1 MSNESIDSNDMFNS
15 QMFFDM
21 KNYNIVTDVLPP
33 PNHEDLHVM
42 IMAVSYLLLFL
53 LGTCGN
59 VAVLTTIYHVVR
71 SSRATLDNTLIYVI
85 VLSCVDF
92 GVCLSLPITV
102 IDQIL
107 GFWMFGSIPCK
118 LHAVFENFGK
128 ILSALIL
135 TAMSFDRYAGV
146 CHPQKKFLRSR
157 KLAITI
163 LLGLAVYAFISLCP
177 LLWSFSAREI
187 ILYARETGP
196 GHLTRMRIEKCT
208 IDIQSH
214 VFTAFTIY
222 QFVFCY
228 CTPLVLIAYFYIKL
242 LSKLREHTRTFKSSQ
257 IPFLHISLYTLAVAC
272 FYFLC
277 WTPFWMATVFAVYLE
292 NSANPDSVPPVFV
305 YIMYFIHALPFTN
318 SAINWILYGALNSQL
333 QQRCRNSN
341 RCSSTKVT
349 NNASS
354 VCHPV
359 NKNNPLVPLASCQ
372 INESIAS
379 LACATANTNDIL
391 LVNSSNDE
399 EVDTINVRL
408 LHSHNPTFL

>member
-1 MSNESIDSNDMFNS
+1 MEGSMNLSSMEEDEFLMPSMIDMSKYTSV
-15 QMFFDM
+15 Q
-21 KNYNIVTDVLPP
+21 DVLPP
-33 PNHEDLHVM
+33 PNNEDLHVL

-92 GVCLSLPITV
+92 GVCLSLPFTV

-107 GFWMFGSIPCK
+107 GFWMFGTVPCK

-163 LLGLAVYAFISLCP
+163 LIGLAAYALITLCP
-177 LLWSFSAREI
+177 LLWSFTSREI
-187 ILYARETGP
+187 IMFARETGYRKI
-196 GHLTRMRIEKCT
+196 TRMKIEKCT
-208 IDIQSH
+208 VDIDSQM
-214 VFTAFTIY
+214 FTAFTIY
-222 QFVFCY
+222 QFVLCY
-228 CTPLVLIAYFYIKL
+228 CTPLVLIAYFYSKL
-242 LSKLREHTRTFKSSQ
+242 LRKLREHARTFKSSH
-257 IPFLHISLYTLAVAC
+257 IPLMRISLYTLAVAC

-292 NSANPDSVPPVFV
+292 NTGDSEGTVPPLFV

-318 SAINWILYGALNSQL
+318 SAINWILYGALNGQL
-333 QQRCRNSN
+333 QQRYGRTRSMKSTAKSRPTTASAVKMAQTMNGSATIPN
-341 RCSSTKVT
+341 PPTEGLPSSGDGD
-349 NNASS
+349 S
-354 VCHPV
+354 
-359 NKNNPLVPLASCQ
+359 
-372 INESIAS
+372 EM
-379 LACATANTNDIL
+379 
-391 LVNSSNDE
+391 
-399 EVDTINVRL
+399 VDVRL
-408 LHSHNPTFL
+408 LAAHEPTNL